1 MSAIDGRN
9 WLALAPACSRATAR
23 QILLYHKI
31 NGHFTRRG
39 GLSDNIPEKMIRHKS
54 RSHDKHCFS
63 WLRLWWGSWRK
74 QLSSHPLGQSLDSLI
89 VYEHLLVLKGPVY
102 FVCFGSDEFPQGL
115 FRFACLDSHVHIPY
129 KIRLC
134 TSSCLFDVYFSVF
147 SSSL

>member
-1 MSAIDGRN
+1 MQLTDAIGDKYYYIIKLTATSSAEGAYSIISLKRGS
-9 WLALAPACSRATAR
+9 ATRAVAAT
-23 QILLYHKI
+23 K
-31 NGHFTRRG
+31 
-39 GLSDNIPEKMIRHKS
+39 K
-54 RSHDKHCFS
+54 CFS
-63 WLRLWWGSWRK
+63 WLRLWWRSWCK
-74 QLSSHPLGQSLDSLI
+74 QLSSHRLGKSLDSLI

-102 FVCFGSDEFPQGL
+102 FVCFGSDEFPQSL